1 MLVGVVGVSGWEG
14 VVFENSVAD
23 FEDGVFDVEG
33 LGLGVDVED
42 NVVDVGVESSVVEGG
57 NVVDMVGLGKVTVQY
72 LTKTFNLEGQNIED
86 ITGQN
91 YDKQQM
97 NGGYEGERLEM
108 NDERWTTSDY
118 EKKVEQSDHWIMTGW
133 R

>member
-1 MLVGVVGVSGWEG
+1 MLVGVVGVSGCEG

-108 NDERWTTSDY
+108 NDER
-118 EKKVEQSDHWIMTGW
+118 
-133 R
+133 